1 MQRLI
6 RNAGK
11 RLYSSHPAAEMHSE
25 RKKVTIDTIRKLY
38 KTNTPITVM
47 TAYDY
52 PSGMFCEK
60 SNMDMTL
67 VGDSLAMVALG
78 YPSTNPITLDEMIH
92 HSKAVARGSKAP
104 FLVGDMPFGTY
115 ESNVNDAVNN
125 SIRFMK
131 EGNVEAVKLEGGVE
145 MYETVSKI
153 TSVGV
158 PVLGHIGLTPQ
169 RAAALGGF
177 KAQGRTVKKAIQLL
191 EDAKALEDAGCF
203 AIVLECVPETVA
215 TFITK
220 QIGIPTIGIGAGNQ
234 CSGQVLVQLDILG
247 VYDKLSP
254 KFSKVYA
261 NVGNDITNALKTYG
275 QEVRERSFPV
285 NGDHTFKMQKGEED
299 EFIKWAA
306 DYVKNNPKK

>member
-1 MQRLI
+1 MAMQRLI
-6 RNAGK
+6 KYAAR
-11 RLYSSHPAAEMHSE
+11 RLYSSHPAAELQSE

-38 KTNTPITVM
+38 KSNTPITMM

-52 PSGMFCEK
+52 PSGMFCEN
-60 SNMDMTL
+60 SNMDMAL

-104 FLVGDMPFGTY
+104 FLIGDMPFGTY
-115 ESNVNDAVNN
+115 ESNITDAVNN

-145 MYETVSKI
+145 MFDTVSKI

-158 PVLGHIGLTPQ
+158 PVLGHI
-169 RAAALGGF
+169 
-177 KAQGRTVKKAIQLL
+177 
-191 EDAKALEDAGCF
+191 EDAKSLEEAGCF

-215 TFITK
+215 TFITQ
-220 QIGIPTIGIGAGNQ
+220 QIGVPTIGIGAGSN

-247 VYDKLSP
+247 IYDKLAP

-261 NVGNDITNALKTYG
+261 DVGNEITNALKTYG
-275 QEVRERSFPV
+275 QEVRDRSFPK
-285 NGDHTFKMQKGEED
+285 NGEHTFKMQKGEEE

-306 DYVKNNPKK
+306 EYVNNNPKK

>member
-1 MQRLI
+1 MFRIL
-6 RNAGK
+6 RNTGK
-11 RLYSSHPAAEMHSE
+11 RLYSSHPTTELHSE

-38 KTNTPITVM
+38 KDNTPITVM

-115 ESNVNDAVNN
+115 ESNINDAVNN
-125 SIRFMK
+125 SIKFMK

-145 MYETVSKI
+145 MFDTVSKI

-177 KAQGRTVKKAIQLL
+177 KAQGRTAIKLL
-191 EDAKALEDAGCF
+191 EDAKALEEAGCF

-215 TFITK
+215 TFITQ

-261 NVGNDITNALKTYG
+261 NVGNDITNALKTFG
-275 QEVRERSFPV
+275 QEVRDRSFPKS
-285 NGDHTFKMQKGEED
+285 GDHTFKMQKGED
-299 EFIKWAA
+299 EEFLKWAA
-306 DYVKNNPKK
+306 EYVKNNPKL